1 MSLGGKNTNL
11 WDDNADFGEMF
22 YIFARKNQIK

>member
-1 MSLGGKNTNL
+1 MIKKLGCKNTNL

-22 YIFARKNQIK
+22 YTFAGKY